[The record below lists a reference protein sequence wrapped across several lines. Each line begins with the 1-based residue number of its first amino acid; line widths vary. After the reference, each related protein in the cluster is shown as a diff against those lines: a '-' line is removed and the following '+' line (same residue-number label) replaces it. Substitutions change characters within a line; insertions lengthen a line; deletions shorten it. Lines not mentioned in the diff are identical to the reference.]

1 MTSII
6 ICAAGE
12 GGGTEFYMTCKKPM
26 MLLIMDGFGLN
37 EKTYGNAIAQA
48 NKPHLDEIFRKYPM
62 TRLDACG
69 EAVGLPAGQMGNSE
83 VGHLNIGAGRV
94 IYQDLTRI
102 TKDAESGAMFKNPVL
117 LNAMETAKANRGAL
131 HIFGLLSL

>member
-37 EKTYGNAIAQA
+37 EKTYGNIE
-48 NKPHLDEIFRKYPM
+48 DRKS
-62 TRLDACG
+62 
-69 EAVGLPAGQMGNSE
+69 V
-83 VGHLNIGAGRV
+83 V
-94 IYQDLTRI
+94 
-102 TKDAESGAMFKNPVL
+102 
-117 LNAMETAKANRGAL
+117 
-131 HIFGLLSL
+131 